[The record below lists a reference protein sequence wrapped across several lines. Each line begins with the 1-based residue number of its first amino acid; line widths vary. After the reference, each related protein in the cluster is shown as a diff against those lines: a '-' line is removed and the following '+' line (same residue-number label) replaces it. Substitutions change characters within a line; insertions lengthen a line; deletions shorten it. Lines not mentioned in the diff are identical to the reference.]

1 MSPAIVNGEDLD
13 VDVIV
18 TPVELLELDPYVRK
32 VQLLIEVRQVV
43 LQRPL
48 FDLARVT
55 IRVSVVVRPIAV
67 AFMEPSLVVALEL
80 EVEHDSFDAYAALLE
95 AFGFTFV
102 GAIDL
107 DVVFEFPLA
116 FDARVEGLAA
126 VSVAVRVPMMLEQAP
141 SLVRE
146 RNRDVA

>member
-1 MSPAIVNGEDLD
+1 M
-13 VDVIV
+13 
-18 TPVELLELDPYVRK
+18 
-32 VQLLIEVRQVV
+32 